1 MKQLILLIT
10 LIFVWQHAQAASF
23 TKVTQMTDERLNR
36 LVEIHDELAHIYDNC
51 ATRGLLQ
58 ISARRI
64 NEKWENTVKQA
75 VYFTNTGAN
84 APMRGV
90 KAEILNLKEEVQLG
104 YFMQGAFS
112 ANVNR
117 EEVLTKEDERMLN
130 KFRAILGTLRGDYQ
144 FYSGG
149 LENTFGEVSLA
160 VVVDLVNAEV
170 LVLEAGEC
178 R

>member
-1 MKQLILLIT
+1 MKKLLLLIS
-10 LIFVWQHAQAASF
+10 LVFVWQHAQAASF
-23 TKVTQMTDERLNR
+23 TQVAQLTDERLNR
-36 LVEIHDELAHIYDNC
+36 LVEIHEELAHLYDNC

-75 VYFTNTGAN
+75 VYYTNTGAN

-90 KAEILNLKEEVQLG
+90 RAQILNLKEEVQLG
-104 YFMQGAFS
+104 QFLQGAFS
-112 ANVNR
+112 ENVTR

-149 LENTFGEVSLA
+149 LENLFGEVSFA
-160 VVVDLVNAEV
+160 VVVDLVNAEI
-170 LVLEAGEC
+170 LVLEAGQC
-178 R
+178 K